1 MEISTTVIKP
11 GKRAWFVI
19 YTRPRWEKKVNSLL
33 QQQDIITYCPLRK
46 VKNQWADRVKE
57 VELPLFSCY
66 IFVYINSKEELTVR
80 SVYGVIN
87 FVCFM
92 QKPASIGDAV
102 IDGIRRCLAAFPQA
116 EVINIRQLET
126 GDRVRIKEGL
136 MSHKEGQIMKLQG
149 KNVLLIIDHLN
160 CALITKIPV
169 TALELI

>member
-1 MEISTTVIKP
+1 MEISATVIKP
-11 GKRAWFVI
+11 GNRAWFVI

-66 IFVYINSKEELTVR
+66 IFVYINSKEELKVR
-80 SVYGVIN
+80 SVSGVIN

-92 QKPASIGDAV
+92 QKPARIVDAV
-102 IDGIRRCLAAFPQA
+102 IDGIRHCLAAFPQA
-116 EVINIRQLET
+116 EIIDIRQLET

-136 MSHKEGQIMKLQG
+136 MSRKEGHVMKLQG